1 MRAGPGVSLLVRRG
15 LGVNVTNF
23 MRLSWVEDE
32 MEEQMQGEDADQ
44 VRIPGS
50 DIIESTRWVSPWCKS
65 VIFREEGGKPT

>member
-1 MRAGPGVSLLVRRG
+1 MRAGPGVRLLVRRG

-23 MRLSWVEDE
+23 MRISWVEDE

-50 DIIESTRWVSPWCKS
+50 DILESM
-65 VIFREEGGKPT
+65 